1 MFETIVEIIAQ
12 QMDVDP
18 ADITMDTRLIEDL
31 HADSIDAA
39 EMIINI
45 ESALDKRFDD
55 DAITDLKTVRDIVE
69 YLEQQ

>member
-1 MFETIVEIIAQ
+1 MFETIVDIIAQ